1 MKKIIIL
8 DRLPDT
14 KVGFQFLL
22 WAEVPASRQKQYAD
36 PNKVSAYKDASTDE
50 LQALKDGKIVEKVEE
65 IRFDK
70 VKTMA
75 EVKSALEER
84 WTRFQNEVN
93 STNNWDYYGT
103 YWDGTT
109 WTKLGLD

>member
-1 MKKIIIL
+1 
-8 DRLPDT
+8 
-14 KVGFQFLL
+14 
-22 WAEVPASRQKQYAD
+22 
-36 PNKVSAYKDASTDE
+36 
-50 LQALKDGKIVEKVEE
+50 
-65 IRFDK
+65 
-70 VKTMA
+70 MA